1 MEDVDYFEWTRR
13 QIMTT
18 RDHTAARLREMGF
31 TVLDSNANFIFITH
45 PGKSGPE
52 LQQGLRDRGVLVRRF
67 ERPRIQ
73 DHLRVSIGT
82 DEEMEAMCRAMEEI
96 LKGQ

>member
-1 MEDVDYFEWTRR
+1 MTPAPISCSSPTR
-13 QIMTT
+13 TT
-18 RDHTAARLREMGF
+18 WR
-31 TVLDSNANFIFITH
+31 V
-45 PGKSGPE
+45 

>member
-1 MEDVDYFEWTRR
+1 MDFCAMCWCERV
-13 QIMTT
+13 
-18 RDHTAARLREMGF
+18 
-31 TVLDSNANFIFITH
+31 
-45 PGKSGPE
+45 
-52 LQQGLRDRGVLVRRF
+52 

>member
-1 MEDVDYFEWTRR
+1 MRDTAYFEETRGK
-13 QIMTT
+13 IMAT
-18 RDHTAARLREMGF
+18 RTWVTHRLRGDGLP
-31 TVLDSNANFIFITH
+31 VHDSSSNFLFIAH
-45 PGKSGPE
+45 PDHSGRV
-52 LQQGLRDRGVLVRRF
+52 LQQGLRDRGRAWCAGLT
-67 ERPRIQ
+67 PRIQ